1 MPRGNQSPDRCSLH
15 SHPGVKNTAASSSGA
30 PSVARTVHRASDWPW
45 GDPARLPLPPQPDFS
60 GPLFT
65 GLGSPRPGAEL
76 PCHTHFLHSSSCRA
90 AWLLPSPRRRALQ
103 QPRAKVSRPP
113 VSWVLSPGPPPQRS
127 QPAAGWQ
134 APLAPHHSEGGVQ
147 RRPDPPHNFSGLTV
161 GCPSEQGVR
170 PTRSHF

>member
-90 AWLLPSPRRRALQ
+90 TWLLPSPRRRALQ
-103 QPRAKVSRPP
+103 QPRAKVSRASRFLGPVTRATPTKKSACSWLASPP
-113 VSWVLSPGPPPQRS
+113 CSPPFRGRCPEEARS
-127 QPAAGWQ
+127 TSQLLGAYCGV
-134 APLAPHHSEGGVQ
+134 PL
-147 RRPDPPHNFSGLTV
+147 
-161 GCPSEQGVR
+161 
-170 PTRSHF
+170 